1 MEETSVSNPPLLPEK
16 SKKRYETT
24 YRMFKDWCLT
34 KNNAPVSE
42 ALLLA
47 YFQEKDSI
55 LRSPSS
61 KWCEYSILKTTIFI
75 NENIDI
81 SKYLKLRA
89 FLKRQNAG
97 YKPKKSNTFNR
108 EMINQFLEQAPD
120 EKYLLMKV
128 AMLMGITGACRN
140 HELCDMKVENVK
152 EAGDVFIVKIPD
164 SNTGIPRMFVL
175 TDHLDKVRKYIE
187 FRSKIT
193 VDCSRFFMRYHEG
206 RCYNQPVG
214 INTFLEIP
222 SRIAKYL
229 NLENAEGYTG
239 RAFRKTSAMLSANI
253 GLARWNFPCINE
265 NITKVSPIIQN
276 NNTISSEVVNLDAPE
291 ELVNVKEE
299 VLSDEM
305 SSVEDNTSEAN
316 KISYNINGSEVAD
329 LSTTRCKD
337 EIVIN
342 GSDFSSSDQNI
353 KITKTENN
361 GNPSFVIN
369 VSNCSNCN
377 LTINI
382 NY

>member
-1 MEETSVSNPPLLPEK
+1 MDEEPVTNPPLLPEK

-24 YRMFKDWCLT
+24 YKLFKDWCLT

-42 ALLLA
+42 SLLLT
-47 YFQEKDSI
+47 YFQEKGSI
-55 LRSPSS
+55 LKSPSS

-97 YKPKKSNTFNR
+97 YKPKKSNTFSR
-108 EMINQFLEQAPD
+108 ETINQFLEQAPD

-140 HELCDMKVENVK
+140 HELCDMKVANVK
-152 EAGDVFIVKIPD
+152 ETGDVFIVTIPD
-164 SNTGIPRMFVL
+164 SSTGMSRMFVL
-175 TDHLDKVRKYIE
+175 TDHLEKVRKYIE
-187 FRSKIT
+187 LRSKIT

-222 SRIAKYL
+222 SRIAKFL
-229 NLENAEGYTG
+229 NLENPECYTG

-253 GLARWNFPCINE
+253 GLGRWNLPCLTE
-265 NITKVSPIIQN
+265 NFTRDSPIIQN
-276 NNTISSEVVNLDAPE
+276 SEAANQVRHVDVPDPVVD
-291 ELVNVKEE
+291 VKEE
-299 VLSDEM
+299 MISDNEV
-305 SSVEDNTSEAN
+305 SSMEDKTV
-316 KISYNINGSEVAD
+316 SYNINDAEVAG
-329 LSTTRCKD
+329 LSTSRCKD
-337 EIVIN
+337 ETVN
-342 GSDFSSSDQNI
+342 GSEFSSSDQNV
-353 KITKTENN
+353 KFTKTDNSN
-361 GNPSFVIN
+361 DSPAFVIN

-377 LTINI
+377 LTVNI